1 MSPIRDLLLVA
12 TLFAL
17 VPVSFLRPWIGVL
30 AWFWVAYFVP
40 QSFTWG
46 FGRNL
51 PIAMMVAVATLL
63 GYLVSGEG
71 KKPLPRTAS
80 VVFL

>member
-40 QSFTWG
+40 QEAPPPDRQRALSWIVHDPHDHEHCS
-46 FGRNL
+46 RL
-51 PIAMMVAVATLL
+51 
-63 GYLVSGEG
+63 
-71 KKPLPRTAS
+71 
-80 VVFL
+80 